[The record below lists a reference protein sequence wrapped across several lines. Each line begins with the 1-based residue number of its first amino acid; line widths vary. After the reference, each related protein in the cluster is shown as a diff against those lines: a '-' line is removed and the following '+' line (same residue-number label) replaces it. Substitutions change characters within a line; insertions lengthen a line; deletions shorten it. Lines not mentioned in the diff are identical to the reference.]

1 MTNHPIRLGISL
13 LALAVLLAC
22 NKRQTAPVGT
32 NPYANDSS
40 AIDVMTSLYSEMAQA
55 GINANLSVLAGLSA
69 DELALYPTGG
79 TAQFTAYYQNNL
91 GATTAGFEFWDIFYN
106 YVSIADSVIA
116 GAGNSTTLST
126 TVKTQLV
133 GQAYFIRALSYFYLV
148 ILYGDCPLVLTTNSN
163 ATKGLSRTPA
173 AQVWQQ
179 IIDDADSAA
188 AALPASFSSET
199 PTRWA
204 AMALL
209 SRAYLYT
216 EDYAHALNTSNQ
228 IINSGSFSLVA
239 DLDSCFLVNS
249 TEAIWQLPLPN
260 VYPYI
265 SATEAINFIPPDAN
279 TVTPDNV
286 DVTTTLLKAFE
297 PNDLRRIHWVDSISM
312 GSFVYYFPYKYKIP
326 IGVAGS
332 PTSEAETVF
341 RLSEQYLIRA
351 EAEAQLSQLP
361 AAIDD
366 LNVVRTRAGLPSES
380 NVLSQ
385 HAVLDAIAHERQV
398 ELFTE
403 WGQRWLDLKRTGT
416 INTVMPSVAFDKGGT
431 WNPDWVLWPLP
442 ATSLTADAA
451 LTQNSG
457 Y

>member
-1 MTNHPIRLGISL
+1 MQKILLTLLSSL
-13 LALAVLLAC
+13 LLFGILPGCHRTNLSASGA
-22 NKRQTAPVGT
+22 
-32 NPYANDSS
+32 NPYSTDSG
-40 AIDVMTSLYSEMAQA
+40 AIDVMTSLYAQMAQA

-69 DELALYPTGG
+69 DELAFYPTGG

-91 GATTAGFEFWDIFYN
+91 GATTAGFEFWEIFYH
-106 YVSIADSVIA
+106 YVNIADSVIV

-148 ILYGDCPLVLTTNSN
+148 NLYGDCPLVLTTNSN
-163 ATKGLSRTPA
+163 ATRDLSRSPA

-179 IIDDADSAA
+179 IIADADSAA
-188 AALPASFSSET
+188 AALPLSLSSET
-199 PTRWA
+199 PTHWA

-209 SRAYLYT
+209 SRVYLYT
-216 EDYAHALNTSNQ
+216 EDYPDALNTSNQ

-239 DLDSCFLVNS
+239 DLDSCFLVKS
-249 TEAIWQLPLPN
+249 TEAIWQLPPPN

-286 DVTTTLLKAFE
+286 DITPSLLQAFE
-297 PNDLRRIHWVDSISM
+297 PNDLRRVHWIDSISM
-312 GSFVYYFPYKYKIP
+312 GSNLYYFPYKYKIP
-326 IGVAGS
+326 VGVAGS
-332 PTSEAETVF
+332 PTPEAETIF

-351 EAEAQLSQLP
+351 EAEAQLDQLS
-361 AAIDD
+361 AATNDI
-366 LNVVRTRAGLPSES
+366 NIIRTRAGLPNLS
-380 NVLSQ
+380 NVLPQQS
-385 HAVLDAIAHERQV
+385 VLNAIAHERQV

-416 INTVMPSVAFDKGGT
+416 INAMMPSVAFDKGAT
-431 WNPDWVLWPLP
+431 WNPNWVLWPLP
-442 ATSLTADAA
+442 ATSLTADAS
-451 LTQNSG
+451 LVQNLG